1 MTFEAW
7 AWLPALIALCVAAAW
22 LDLTQRRIPNWL
34 CGLTAFAGL
43 TLATVLDGFS
53 GLGSHAL
60 HTAVALLGGMAL
72 FALGGFGGGD
82 AKFYAGVAAWFGL
95 GDGVRLLLCVALG
108 GLLLLIVWFGY
119 RRIKGLPVRRTNDGP
134 WDGLPYGVAIG
145 VGAIT
150 AVVL

>member
-1 MTFEAW
+1 MSFESW
-7 AWLPALIALCVAAAW
+7 APLAVLIALGTTAAW

-34 CGLTAFAGL
+34 CGLTAVAGL
-43 TLATVLDGFS
+43 AVALWFGGLG

-60 HTAVALLGGMAL
+60 HMGVALLGGMAL

-82 AKFYAGVAAWFGL
+82 AKFYAGVAAWFAFGE
-95 GDGVRLLLCVALG
+95 GVQLLLCVALS

-119 RRIKGLPVRRTNDGP
+119 RRIKGLPVRRTRDGP

-145 VGAIT
+145 IGAVT
-150 AVVL
+150 AMSV